1 MIRSL
6 LLFII
11 FISILNISQAKLRV
25 IVKYKNPSSKYFI
38 KAKNKNNFEVLEF
51 SGTESEKESFLEKL
65 SNDLTIEKVQT
76 DRKMFIQV
84 ETHSEKALDPL
95 SNYQWHFFDEKYGI
109 SLTDAWEITQGSNEV
124 VVAVVDTGIIDHKD
138 LNEII
143 LPGADLISD
152 IDVSN
157 DGDGRDQDPRD
168 PGDWISESDDCYQ
181 GLSQSSTWHG
191 THVAGTISARG
202 DNGLFGSGVTW
213 NTKILPVRVLGKCG
227 GYISDIAD
235 GIRWAVGI
243 SVKGVADNNNP
254 AQVINLSLGAFGSCP
269 EVLQSAIDEARSRGA
284 SIVVAAGNSYSNISI
299 DNFAPANCNGVITVA
314 ATNNFGDMAYYSN
327 YGSSIN
333 ISAPGGEDG
342 NGVWSTSNNGTE
354 KSMEDNFKEMSGTS
368 MAAPH
373 VSGVVALILSM
384 NKKLSTGQVLNIL
397 QESSTQFSV
406 ESTCFGTSFCGQG
419 IVNAYSAVKMAMNGS
434 IEDIDDYNDDEID
447 LNIFE
452 NEYKKDNY
460 GTCGTISDINSKP
473 PNGHFSMIL
482 GFAIIVLLS
491 RFTNIMNSEF
501 V

>member
-1 MIRSL
+1 MIRYQ
-6 LLFII
+6 LLFIML
-11 FISILNISQAKLRV
+11 ISILNISQAKLRV
-25 IVKYKNPSSKYFI
+25 IVKYKNKSSKYFART
-38 KAKNKNNFEVLEF
+38 KKKNNFKVLKF
-51 SGTESEKESFLEKL
+51 SGNEDEKESFLEKL
-65 SNDLTIEKVQT
+65 SNNSNIEKIQVDQ
-76 DRKMFIQV
+76 KMFIQV
-84 ETHSEKALDPL
+84 EAKSDKTPDPL
-95 SNYQWHFFDEKYGI
+95 SNYQWHFFDKQYGI
-109 SLTDAWEITQGSNEV
+109 SLSNAWEITQGSKEV
-124 VVAVVDTGIIDHKD
+124 VVAVLDTGIINHKD
-138 LNEII
+138 LNEVL

-157 DGDGRDQDPRD
+157 DGDGRDQDPED

-191 THVAGTISARG
+191 THVAGTISAKG

-243 SVKGVADNNNP
+243 SVNGVADNKNP

-284 SIVVAAGNSYSNISI
+284 SIIAAAGNSYSNISI

-373 VSGVVALILSM
+373 VSGVVALILAM
-384 NKKLSTGQVLNIL
+384 NKNLTTGQVLNIL
-397 QESSTQFSV
+397 QQSSSQFSV
-406 ESTCFGTSFCGQG
+406 ESTCFGTDHCGTG
-419 IVNAYSAVKMAMNGS
+419 IVNAYNAVKMAMNEK
-434 IEDIDDYNDDEID
+434 IEDIEDYNDNQID

-452 NEYKKDNY
+452 NEFKNDNY
-460 GTCGTISDINSKP
+460 GSCGTISDINKKP
-473 PNGHFSMIL
+473 PNGQISIIL
-482 GFAIIVLLS
+482 GFAIIFLLS
-491 RFTNIMNSEF
+491 RLTNIMNSEF